1 MVVSVNPGGAR
12 NSIRPTGFYSSE
24 LRRYVTVHLL
34 SLVSLSIEGSQRKTV

>member
-24 LRRYVTVHLL
+24 LRRYVTVHFLNL
-34 SLVSLSIEGSQRKTV
+34 SLSTEGSQHKTV